1 MVLFRDSLFFSLYF
15 VFEDLCYR
23 LNIFNLEAVQKFVV
37 KKIAWLGSLLRLT
50 KRDSEKLSEKC
61 KIIGASFSSLFFCF

>member
-1 MVLFRDSLFFSLYF
+1 M
-15 VFEDLCYR
+15 FEDLCYR

-50 KRDSEKLSEKC
+50 KRDSEKMSEKY
-61 KIIGASFSSLFFCF
+61 KIIGASFSVFFVFENGILMSSTKHIKP